1 MSTLSNLAELLKKHV
16 YDNIDSYWEEAEI
29 YGTITL
35 TTVSDRFYTTSDSGI
50 EKKGKKFIASEA
62 KGVYIWVH
70 NGNILYVGKTDS
82 ETQTIHK
89 RQKQHR
95 DSFQMKINSESSGR
109 KYREY
114 MKENNLQ
121 TMNVVVKYI
130 NTNKFNIG
138 GMAEL
143 LESASIETYQ
153 PKLNFEIKGHGSRNV
168 INH

>member
-1 MSTLSNLAELLKKHV
+1 MSALSNLAELLKKHV
-16 YDNIDSYWEEAEI
+16 YDNIDSYWEEAET

-35 TTVSDRFYTTSDSGI
+35 ATISDRFYTTSDSDI

-82 ETQTIHK
+82 ETQNIHK

-114 MKENNLQ
+114 MKENDLQ
-121 TMNVVVKYI
+121 TMNVVVKYV

-153 PKLNFEIKGHGSRNV
+153 PKLNFEIKGHGSRNA
-168 INH
+168 INY

>member
-1 MSTLSNLAELLKKHV
+1 MSTLSNLAELLEKHV
-16 YDNIDSYWEEAEI
+16 YDNIDAYWEEAET
-29 YGTITL
+29 YSTITL
-35 TTVSDRFYTTSDSGI
+35 AAISDRFYTTLDSGI
-50 EKKGKKFIASEA
+50 EKRGKKFLASEA
-62 KGVYIWVH
+62 KGVYVWVH
-70 NGNILYVGKTDS
+70 EGTILYVGKTDS

-114 MKENNLQ
+114 MKENCLQ
-121 TMNVVVKYI
+121 AMDIVVKYI

-143 LESASIETYQ
+143 LESATIKTYQ
-153 PKLNFEIKGHGSRNV
+153 PKLNFEIKGHGSRNAT
-168 INH
+168 HH